1 MLIHETNCFLLQ
13 NNKLTL
19 LEVLAVLWGMRLVVL
34 RAVKDVFFLE
44 DEGSMFIRNAGI
56 YTA

>member
-1 MLIHETNCFLLQ
+1 MLIHETNCFLLL

-34 RAVKDVFFLE
+34 RAAKEVFFLK

-56 YTA
+56 CTA